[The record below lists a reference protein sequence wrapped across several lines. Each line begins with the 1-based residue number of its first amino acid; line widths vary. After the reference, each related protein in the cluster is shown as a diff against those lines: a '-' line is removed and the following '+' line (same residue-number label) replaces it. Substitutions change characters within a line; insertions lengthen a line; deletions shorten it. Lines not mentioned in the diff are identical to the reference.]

1 MRHKKRNNTQL
12 LGLIAIIVLL
22 ILVIILWKPFSNES
36 SEQNPLTKNAGNT
49 TVLTNTLINKT
60 APTRP
65 IIEKSVAQSASS
77 NGTIKP
83 NGMCED
89 YFMKQ
94 SNTLTL
100 DGHTLK
106 VVKIGS
112 NAVQLD
118 LDGSQFLLAKD
129 KSTWKSGFGIE
140 LQRNMLL
147 YFGDDDASNS
157 VQLRVG
163 CKSNEDPNDK
173 YVADKGSSICQ
184 ALLNSCKSQFGI

>member
-1 MRHKKRNNTQL
+1 MKPRKRNNTQL

-22 ILVIILWKPFSNES
+22 ILVIMIWKPFSKES
-36 SEQNPLTKNAGNT
+36 SEHTPIIKDAGNT
-49 TVLTNTLINKT
+49 KVLADTNTT
-60 APTRP
+60 QTQP
-65 IIEKSVAQSASS
+65 IVQKPVTQNASS
-77 NGTIKP
+77 DGTNKQ

-94 SNTLTL
+94 NNTLTL
-100 DGHTLK
+100 NGHKLK
-106 VVKIGS
+106 VVKIGA
-112 NAVQLD
+112 NAVNLD
-118 LDGSQFLLAKD
+118 LDGSQFLLAKG

-140 LQRNMLL
+140 LQDNMLL

-163 CKSNEDPNDK
+163 CKSKENPNDK

-184 ALLNSCKSQFGI
+184 TLLNSCKSQFGI